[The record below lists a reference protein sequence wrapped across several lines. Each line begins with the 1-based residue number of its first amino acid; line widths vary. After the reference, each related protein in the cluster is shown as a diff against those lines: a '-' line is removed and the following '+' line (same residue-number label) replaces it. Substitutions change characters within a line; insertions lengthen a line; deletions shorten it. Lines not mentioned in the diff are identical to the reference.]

1 MPDGKV
7 QVTVQKG
14 WVTLN
19 GTVDWFY
26 QRDAAERAV
35 RKLSGVIGISN
46 QIEVAPS
53 ARASDI
59 KRRIEDAL
67 LRSAQLEATRV
78 EVNVQDNKVTLN
90 GCVNSWIERGAA
102 ERAAWSAPASPR
114 STTGWSWARARW
126 ARRRHA
132 GPLWILPMRAMSQRA
147 PGAPLSLERLP
158 TPRPGPGQ
166 VLLKVEACAVC
177 RTDLHVV
184 DGELPG
190 LRYPVTPG
198 HEVIGIVEETGE
210 GVDPRLAGRRAGA
223 AWLAWTC
230 GRCAFCLTGREN
242 LCDAAAFTGY
252 TRDGGFASHML
263 AETAYV
269 YPLPQAGPA
278 ESMAPW
284 MCAGLIGWR
293 ALRAAGDAR
302 RLGVYGFGS
311 AGQALAQICAWQH
324 RRLHAYTRP
333 GDAVAQLHARTLG
346 AAWAGDSGVDPPE
359 PLDAAIIFAPVGE
372 LVPMALRAV
381 RKGGCVACG
390 GIHMTDIPAFPYRLL
405 WGERKLV
412 SVVNLT
418 RADAREFL
426 ALAPAAGI
434 HCDVRTYPLEQAND
448 ALDDLRQGRLQA
460 TAVLIP

>member
-1 MPDGKV
+1 
-7 QVTVQKG
+7 
-14 WVTLN
+14 
-19 GTVDWFY
+19 
-26 QRDAAERAV
+26 
-35 RKLSGVIGISN
+35 
-46 QIEVAPS
+46 
-53 ARASDI
+53 
-59 KRRIEDAL
+59 
-67 LRSAQLEATRV
+67 
-78 EVNVQDNKVTLN
+78 
-90 GCVNSWIERGAA
+90 
-102 ERAAWSAPASPR
+102 
-114 STTGWSWARARW
+114 
-126 ARRRHA
+126 
-132 GPLWILPMRAMSQRA
+132 MRAMSQRA

-381 RKGGCVACG
+381 RKGGCVVCG

-412 SVVNLT
+412 SVANLT

>member
-1 MPDGKV
+1 MSDEALRDRVRQALAFEPSIDDLHIDVTVENGVVMLNGYVETYAQKLAAEHTVQRVKGVRGIAQEIQVRTAAAKQLADDQVAARALNIIAWDSTVPDGKV

-147 PGAPLSLERLP
+147 PGAPSAWNGC
-158 TPRPGPGQ
+158 PRPGP
-166 VLLKVEACAVC
+166 
-177 RTDLHVV
+177 
-184 DGELPG
+184 
-190 LRYPVTPG
+190 
-198 HEVIGIVEETGE
+198 
-210 GVDPRLAGRRAGA
+210 
-223 AWLAWTC
+223 
-230 GRCAFCLTGREN
+230 
-242 LCDAAAFTGY
+242 
-252 TRDGGFASHML
+252 
-263 AETAYV
+263 
-269 YPLPQAGPA
+269 
-278 ESMAPW
+278 
-284 MCAGLIGWR
+284 
-293 ALRAAGDAR
+293 
-302 RLGVYGFGS
+302 
-311 AGQALAQICAWQH
+311 
-324 RRLHAYTRP
+324 
-333 GDAVAQLHARTLG
+333 
-346 AAWAGDSGVDPPE
+346 
-359 PLDAAIIFAPVGE
+359 
-372 LVPMALRAV
+372 
-381 RKGGCVACG
+381 
-390 GIHMTDIPAFPYRLL
+390 
-405 WGERKLV
+405 
-412 SVVNLT
+412 
-418 RADAREFL
+418 
-426 ALAPAAGI
+426 APAR
-434 HCDVRTYPLEQAND
+434 CC
-448 ALDDLRQGRLQA
+448 
-460 TAVLIP
+460 

>member
-1 MPDGKV
+1 
-7 QVTVQKG
+7 
-14 WVTLN
+14 
-19 GTVDWFY
+19 
-26 QRDAAERAV
+26 
-35 RKLSGVIGISN
+35 
-46 QIEVAPS
+46 
-53 ARASDI
+53 
-59 KRRIEDAL
+59 
-67 LRSAQLEATRV
+67 
-78 EVNVQDNKVTLN
+78 
-90 GCVNSWIERGAA
+90 
-102 ERAAWSAPASPR
+102 
-114 STTGWSWARARW
+114 
-126 ARRRHA
+126 
-132 GPLWILPMRAMSQRA
+132 MRAMSQRA

-190 LRYPVTPG
+190 QRYPVTPG

-263 AETAYV
+263 AEAAYV

-359 PLDAAIIFAPVGE
+359 PWTRPSSSRPSASLYPWPCGPSARADA
-372 LVPMALRAV
+372 RA
-381 RKGGCVACG
+381 AAY
-390 GIHMTDIPAFPYRLL
+390 MTDIPAFPYRLL

-412 SVVNLT
+412 SVANLT